1 MNKND
6 ERILVIG
13 KEVFDK
19 TGLTEEMLSAPV
31 RVPES
36 VEDQQDMVGFL
47 NDAWEVA
54 GDVKRRGDVEED
66 TTYLQPIPSI
76 ILKRGDEYFAY
87 KRLEGGGEERLHNMG
102 SLTVGGHMNLEQEEY
117 WNFEHLLAL
126 GAARELEEEIY
137 ILDEN
142 GKEINN
148 HYEITKEMPIVGLGY
163 TNDSPVSAVHIAIY
177 AIITIPD
184 DWDVK
189 VKETDTLKGDF
200 KTIDEI
206 KRMNLEDWSKMILSV
221 LNNG

>member
-36 VEDQQDMVGFL
+36 VEDQRDMVGFL

-54 GDVKRRGDVEED
+54 GEVKRRGDVEED

-102 SLTVGGHMNLEQEEY
+102 SLTIGGHMNLEQEEY

-137 ILDEN
+137 ILDKN

-148 HYEITKEMPIVGLGY
+148 HFEITKEMPIVGLIY
-163 TNDSPVSAVHIAIY
+163 SDKTPVDSVHLGLL
-177 AIITIPD
+177 AIITIPEE
-184 DWDVK
+184 WDIK
-189 VKETDTLKGDF
+189 VKETDALEGSF
-200 KTIDEI
+200 KTLDEI
-206 KRMNLEDWSKMILSV
+206 KEMNLENWSKMALNV
-221 LNNG
+221 LV

>member
-6 ERILVIG
+6 ERILVFA
-13 KEVFDK
+13 KEIFDN
-19 TGLTEEMLSAPV
+19 TGLTEEMLSVPV

-36 VEDQQDMVGFL
+36 VEDQRDMVGFL

-54 GDVKRRGDVEED
+54 GKVKRRGDVEED
-66 TTYLQPIPSI
+66 MTYLQPIPSI
-76 ILKRGDEYFAY
+76 ILKRGNEYFAY

-142 GKEINN
+142 KKEINN
-148 HYEITKEMPIVGLGY
+148 HFEITKEMPIVGLIY
-163 TNDSPVSAVHIAIY
+163 SDKTPVDSVHLGLL
-177 AIITIPD
+177 AIITIPEE
-184 DWDVK
+184 WDIK
-189 VKETDTLKGDF
+189 VKETDALEGSF
-200 KTIDEI
+200 KTLDEI
-206 KRMNLEDWSKMILSV
+206 KEMNLENWSKMALNV
-221 LNNG
+221 LV